1 MIEIDR
7 ITKRYGARTAVH
19 DVSFTA
25 TPGRV
30 TGFLGPN
37 GAGKSTTL
45 RILMGLD
52 RATSGSALI
61 NAKPYRALSHP
72 LRTVGA
78 MLDGAAPLP
87 ERRGIDHLRWI
98 AQSNRIPTRRVHE
111 VLDTV
116 GLTGAAR
123 TRVKK
128 YSLGM
133 KQRLG
138 LAAALLGEPDVL
150 VLDEPV
156 NGLDPDGIRTVR
168 HFLRSYADDGKTVLL
183 SSHLMG
189 EIAQTADDVVI
200 IHEGRIIASGA
211 IADVVSGHDS
221 LESAFFSLTANAPGS
236 SW

>member
-1 MIEIDR
+1 MIEIR
-7 ITKRYGARTAVH
+7 SLTKRYGRTTAVE

-25 TPGRV
+25 RPGRV

-52 RATSGSALI
+52 RATSGAALI
-61 NAKPYRALSHP
+61 DGRRYATISQP
-72 LRTVGA
+72 LRSVGA

-87 ERRGIDHLRWI
+87 ERRGIDHLRWV
-98 AQSNRIPTRRVHE
+98 AQSNRIPSTRIAE
-111 VLDTV
+111 VLDLV
-116 GLTGAAR
+116 GMAYAAR
-123 TRVKK
+123 TRIRK

-138 LAAALLGEPDVL
+138 LAAALLGEPDAL

-168 HFLRSYADDGKTVLL
+168 RFLRSYADAGKTVLL

-200 IHEGRIIASGA
+200 INRGQIIAAGDLDSVIG
-211 IADVVSGHDS
+211 DYES
-221 LESAFFSLTANAPGS
+221 LEAAFFGLTQNAPGS

>member
-1 MIEIDR
+1 
-7 ITKRYGARTAVH
+7 
-19 DVSFTA
+19 
-25 TPGRV
+25 
-30 TGFLGPN
+30 
-37 GAGKSTTL
+37 
-45 RILMGLD
+45 MGLD
-52 RATSGSALI
+52 RATSGTALV
-61 NAKPYRALSHP
+61 NGLPYHRVAQP

-78 MLDGAAPLP
+78 MLDGASALP

-98 AQSNRIPTRRVHE
+98 AQSNAIPQRRVHE
-111 VLDTV
+111 VLATV
-116 GLTGAAR
+116 GLTHAAR

-138 LAAALLGEPDVL
+138 LAAALLGEPEIL

-168 HFLRSYADDGKTVLL
+168 QFLRTYADEGRTVLL

-189 EIAQTADDVVI
+189 EIAQTADDVVVI
-200 IHEGRIIASGA
+200 NEGRII
-211 IADVVSGHDS
+211 VSGPIDTVIGSHDS
-221 LESAFFSLTANAPGS
+221 LETAFFALTRHAPGS